1 MDINVTLFGEMLT
14 FAVLVWVTMK
24 YIWPPLLKVME
35 ERQQKIAAG
44 LEAAKSGQYALEL
57 AQKNIAEQIHEA
69 KTKAATILDLANHKA
84 NNLIEEGKVKAQDEC
99 AKILAKA
106 KLDIEQEINKTKKE
120 LQQQT
125 AALVIAA
132 TEKILQQKI
141 DEATQQ
147 ELINQ
152 LIAEI

>member
-1 MDINVTLFGEMLT
+1 M
-14 FAVLVWVTMK
+14 
-24 YIWPPLLKVME
+24 
-35 ERQQKIAAG
+35 
-44 LEAAKSGQYALEL
+44 
-57 AQKNIAEQIHEA
+57 
-69 KTKAATILDLANHKA
+69 
-84 NNLIEEGKVKAQDEC
+84 IEEGKVKAQDEC

-125 AALVIAA
+125 AALVVAA